1 MTIKNATIGADIEW
15 FLQNQKNNEIVSAEG
30 LILGTKSNPYHF
42 DKDNNYFATSLDNV
56 MAEGNIPPAKT
67 PSEFYLAIQK
77 LQNFINESIP
87 KELKTVAIPSARLS
101 DKWLMTENARTF
113 GCDPSLNCWTL
124 QEVRPLPSGDNCR
137 SAGFH
142 IHVGY
147 TEPNSESNIALAK
160 AMDLFLGVPSVL
172 IEPENERKTVG
183 YGLASNFRH
192 QKHGMEYR
200 TLSSYFSS
208 SKDLVEWCYN
218 NTQKA
223 IEFINN
229 GCLSLIE
236 DLGDSIQEIIN
247 NEDKQRAES
256 LMKEFNLS
264 LI

>member
-1 MTIKNATIGADIEW
+1 MIIKSATIGADIEW
-15 FLQNQKNNEIVSAEG
+15 FLKDQKNEEIVSAEG
-30 LILGTKSNPYHF
+30 LILGTKSSPYHF
-42 DKDNNYFATSLDNV
+42 DKENDFFATSLDNV
-56 MAEGNIPPAKT
+56 MAEGNIPPART

-77 LQNFINESIP
+77 LQNFIDETIP
-87 KELKTVAIPSARLS
+87 KGLKTVAIPSARL
-101 DKWLMTENARTF
+101 DEKWLVTENARTF

-142 IHVGY
+142 VHVGY
-147 TEPNSESNIALAK
+147 EKPNSDSNIDLAK
-160 AMDLFLGVPSVL
+160 AMDIFLGVPSVL

-208 SKDLVEWCYN
+208 SKELIEWCFN
-218 NTQKA
+218 NTKKA
-223 IEFINN
+223 IDFINN
-229 GCLSLIE
+229 GYLSLIE
-236 DLGDSIQEIIN
+236 DMGDSIQEIIN
-247 NEDKQRAES
+247 HEDKHQAEQ
-256 LMKEFNLS
+256 LVKDFKLD